1 MDQGMYSGLLNV
13 RKTAR
18 LLDVHPNTLRNWTNQ
33 GLIQCYTVNARGDRR
48 FRREDIE
55 EFLAKHRR
63 LEVSSEASA
72 AGGA

>member
-1 MDQGMYSGLLNV
+1 MDQRIENTLLNV

-33 GLIQCYTVNARGDRR
+33 GLLPCYTVNARGDRR

-55 EFLAKHRR
+55 EFLARHRR
-63 LEVSSEASA
+63 FEAQPRRYLA
-72 AGGA
+72 D